1 MSVESSVRQFLL
13 SNYLFTDRDE
23 ALGNDDSLLQ
33 KGIVDSTGMMELIYF
48 LEEQFGIRILDEEM
62 VPENLDSVNN
72 IVRFLSRKAAASGN
86 QAIG

>member
-13 SNYLFTDRDE
+13 SNYLFTDRDD

-48 LEEQFGIRILDEEM
+48 LEEQFGIRVMDEEM
-62 VPENLDSVNN
+62 IPENLDSVNN
-72 IVRFLSRKAAASGN
+72 IVGYITRKNNERGSQAAG
-86 QAIG
+86 